1 MSDSTRETSS
11 VNTNPRPSVSVRNS
25 ADGVWQGG
33 RKLVTGAMVGVGV
46 GEGEKMG
53 VGMTD
58 ENTGVMDDAGGVTG
72 RLGAEV

>member
-11 VNTNPRPSVSVRNS
+11 VNTNPRPSVSVRIS
-25 ADGVWQGG
+25 AEGVWQGG
-33 RKLVTGAMVGVGV
+33 RKLVTGAKVGGV
-46 GEGEKMG
+46 GEGEKMV

-58 ENTGVMDDAGGVTG
+58 ENTGVMDDAGGVTV